1 MTLTEIQRNQI
12 ILLAKGGS
20 SITEIATALKVS
32 RPTVYKV
39 VNLAMAEIKQKAQE
53 NLERNL
59 RETES
64 PPALEQG
71 NENAEEN
78 PTTSSAEGK
87 ADPDKEKGDIQNR
100 IMRQAQKTFAVKAGS
115 SLGQDLTEDL
125 ERYLAS
131 ARVVKRYEL
140 IQRAEIEDLGIKWED
155 YLSWIFEKGYE
166 AIQQE
171 IYNQLQE
178 ENRKA
183 MAVTPEDLVELHVQR
198 KMIWG

>member
-1 MTLTEIQRNQI
+1 MTLTEMQRNQI

-71 NENAEEN
+71 NENAEEDP
-78 PTTSSAEGK
+78 PTPEWKTN
-87 ADPDKEKGDIQNR
+87 PDKEKKGIQDR
-100 IMRQAQKTFAVKAGS
+100 IMSQAQKTFAVKAGS

-155 YLSWIFEKGYE
+155 YLSWIFEKGYA

>member
-1 MTLTEIQRNQI
+1 M
-12 ILLAKGGS
+12 
-20 SITEIATALKVS
+20 S

-71 NENAEEN
+71 NENAEEDP
-78 PTTSSAEGK
+78 PTPEGK
-87 ADPDKEKGDIQNR
+87 TNPDKEKKGIQDR
-100 IMRQAQKTFAVKAGS
+100 IMSQAQKTFAVKAGS

-155 YLSWIFEKGYE
+155 YLSWIFEKGYA

>member
-1 MTLTEIQRNQI
+1 MQRNQI

-71 NENAEEN
+71 NENAEEDP
-78 PTTSSAEGK
+78 PTPEGK
-87 ADPDKEKGDIQNR
+87 TNPDKEKKGIQDR
-100 IMRQAQKTFAVKAGS
+100 IMSQAQKTFAVKAGS

-155 YLSWIFEKGYE
+155 YLSWIFEKGYA